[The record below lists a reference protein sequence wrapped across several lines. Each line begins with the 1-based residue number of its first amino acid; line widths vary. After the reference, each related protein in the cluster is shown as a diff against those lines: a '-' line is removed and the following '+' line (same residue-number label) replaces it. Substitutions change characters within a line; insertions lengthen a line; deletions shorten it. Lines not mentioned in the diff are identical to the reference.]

1 MKLGLTGKLKKMK
14 GRGGVEAEKK
24 TEKEKVEQRREEVLA
39 RGRKFKYPLQYA
51 KHRLVINTIIVGIL
65 GVGLMVLA
73 GGLALYK
80 FQDTGDI
87 MYRISRIVPVAV
99 AEVDGEKVRFSDYLM
114 ILRSSLTVFTQQSG
128 QVSAVRTG
136 IAGEEESVE
145 SDEDAMKLEYK
156 RTALEQ
162 AEEYVYAMKLAKE
175 YGVEV
180 SEEEVEEVFETH
192 RKVGG
197 VERSEESFLKVLNSN
212 FGYSKD
218 EYLRMLYLLLVKSK
232 VEEKIDSHA
241 REVAAEVEK
250 KLAETGGDYEKV
262 KEALGEEVELE
273 GTNGLVDTKNVDGG
287 RAAKAATLEIGASS
301 GKFLSSNGDGYYF
314 LKTIEKTETQVSY
327 ISIKVPFKEFSRKM
341 KEVREA
347 GKVKE
352 YIDLKREN
360 VVE

>member
-1 MKLGLTGKLKKMK
+1 MKLGLKEKFGKGK
-14 GRGGVEAEKK
+14 GGEKK

-51 KHRLVINTIIVGIL
+51 KHKLVINAIIVGVL
-65 GVGLMVLA
+65 GVGLMMLA

-114 ILRSSLTVFTQQSG
+114 ILRSSLTVFKQQSG

-136 IAGEEESVE
+136 TAGEEESVG

-162 AEEYVYAMKLAKE
+162 AEEYVYAIKLAKE
-175 YGVEV
+175 NKIEV
-180 SEEEVEEVFETH
+180 TDEEVEEVFETH

-212 FGYSKD
+212 FGYTKD
-218 EYLRMLYLLLVKSK
+218 EYLRMLYLLVVKSK
-232 VEEKIDSHA
+232 VEEKIDEHA
-241 REVAAEVEK
+241 RAVAEEVER
-250 KLAETGGDYEKV
+250 KLAETEGNYEKV

-273 GTNGLVDTKNVDGG
+273 GMGLVDTKNVDGG
-287 RAAKAATLEIGASS
+287 RAAKAAMLEAGASS

-352 YIDLKREN
+352 YIDLGRED